1 VVEFG
6 FRPEQALIAWVGWS
20 GLVRMPD
27 EVDETPPPAP
37 EVPPATAG
45 TTGPAPDGEDWA
57 TRYKYLFADFE
68 NFRRRT
74 ERGREAIT
82 RQARAGLIRELL
94 PIFEAFR
101 AARAA
106 VAGLPPTDPVR
117 HGLELLDR
125 EWNTFLK
132 HEGVEPIASVG
143 QPFRPDEEEAVGEAP
158 PSAGVPE
165 GAVAEIVQQ
174 GYRFFGGVLR
184 PAKVVVARA
193 PTESGAEAARPE
205 EVP

>member
-1 VVEFG
+1 
-6 FRPEQALIAWVGWS
+6 
-20 GLVRMPD
+20 MPD
-27 EVDETPPPAP
+27 EPNAVPPLEPEPSSTGEASSPPAD
-37 EVPPATAG
+37 VT
-45 TTGPAPDGEDWA
+45 EDWA

-101 AARAA
+101 FARGA
-106 VAGLPPTDPVR
+106 VVNLPPNDPIR

-143 QPFRPDEEEAVGEAP
+143 QAFRADEEEAVGETP
-158 PSAGVPE
+158 PTSEIPE

-174 GYRFFGGVLR
+174 GYRFFGGILR

-193 PTESGAEAARPE
+193 PTESAADVLRPE
-205 EVP
+205 EIP

>member
-1 VVEFG
+1 
-6 FRPEQALIAWVGWS
+6 
-20 GLVRMPD
+20 MPD
-27 EVDETPPPAP
+27 EVNEIPSPGP
-37 EVPPATAG
+37 ESPSRGEAAAVSTEAA
-45 TTGPAPDGEDWA
+45 EDWA
-57 TRYKYLFADFE
+57 TRYKYLLADFE

-74 ERGREAIT
+74 ERGKEAIT

-101 AARAA
+101 FARGA
-106 VAGLPPTDPVR
+106 VAGLPPNDPVR

-143 QPFRPDEEEAVGEAP
+143 GPFRAEEEEAVGEAP
-158 PSAGVPE
+158 PTTEVPE

-174 GYRFFGGVLR
+174 GYRFYGGVLR

-193 PTESGAEAARPE
+193 PTESTTAAARTE
-205 EVP
+205 ESP

>member
-1 VVEFG
+1 
-6 FRPEQALIAWVGWS
+6 
-20 GLVRMPD
+20 MPD
-27 EVDETPPPAP
+27 DANEIPPVEPEAAVRGEVAAT
-37 EVPPATAG
+37 PAT
-45 TTGPAPDGEDWA
+45 TGEDWA
-57 TRYKYLFADFE
+57 TRYKYLLADFE

-74 ERGREAIT
+74 ERGRESIT

-101 AARAA
+101 FARGA
-106 VAGLPPTDPVR
+106 VAGLPPNDPVR

-132 HEGVEPIASVG
+132 HEGVEPIATVG
-143 QPFRPDEEEAVGEAP
+143 EMFRAEEEEAVGETP
-158 PSAGVPE
+158 PTPEVPD

-184 PAKVVVARA
+184 PAKVVVART
-193 PTESGAEAARPE
+193 PTESVTDIARTE
-205 EVP
+205 ETP

>member
-1 VVEFG
+1 
-6 FRPEQALIAWVGWS
+6 
-20 GLVRMPD
+20 MPD
-27 EVDETPPPAP
+27 ESNETPPLEP
-37 EVPPATAG
+37 EVPSRGEAAVP
-45 TTGPAPDGEDWA
+45 TGGEGEDWA
-57 TRYKYLFADFE
+57 TRYKYLLADFE

-74 ERGREAIT
+74 ERGRESIT

-101 AARAA
+101 FARGA
-106 VAGLPPTDPVR
+106 VAGLPANDPVR

-143 QPFRPDEEEAVGEAP
+143 AAFHAEEEEAVGETP
-158 PSAGVPE
+158 PTAEVPD

-193 PTESGAEAARPE
+193 PTESAPSVARTEEAP
-205 EVP
+205 